1 MAIAHNPKNFHRP
14 GEFHPERWLPVDTR
28 PSEFLDDALDT
39 QFPFSTRPRHCPGKL
54 LAWAELRIVLALL
67 LLQFEIDVVPGK
79 LLVWEDLR
87 TFIVVEKVPIFIN
100 IKPRVGQ

>member
-14 GEFHPERWLPVDTR
+14 DEFHPERWLSADTR

-39 QFPFSTRPRHCPGKL
+39 QFLFSTGPRHCPGKL
-54 LAWAELRIVLALL
+54 LAWAGLRIVLATLL
-67 LLQFEIDVVPGK
+67 FQFEIDVVPGK
-79 LLVWEDLR
+79 LLVWEDLG

-100 IKPRVGQ
+100 IKSRVG

>member
-14 GEFHPERWLPVDTR
+14 DEFHPERWLSADPR

-39 QFPFSTRPRHCPGKL
+39 QFPFSTGPRHCSGKL
-54 LAWAELRIVLALL
+54 LAWAELRIVLATLL
-67 LLQFEIDVVPGK
+67 FQFEIDVVPGK
-79 LLVWEDLR
+79 LLVWEDFG

-100 IKPRVGQ
+100 IKSRVG